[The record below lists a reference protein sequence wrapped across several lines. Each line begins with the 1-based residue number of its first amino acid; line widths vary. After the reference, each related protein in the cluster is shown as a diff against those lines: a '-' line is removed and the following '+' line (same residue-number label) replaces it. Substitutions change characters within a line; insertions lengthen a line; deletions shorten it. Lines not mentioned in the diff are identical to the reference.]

1 MKISWMDVVGMK
13 RVAAVDRYVSD
24 ELVVWIPRPRR
35 TSSDSSAAISLAQGR
50 QPDIPVYPR
59 LVSIHSKIRAAG
71 TRYRAGSEPAK
82 LAAAVPG
89 TEELIHG
96 GMLTNVAHLYQTS
109 SRISHAVRNRKTSSA
124 WCRIRAPGPW
134 GDLVDTVKETV
145 VGDGRRVRSTHD
157 VDISSLLEIQ
167 SASSH

>member
-1 MKISWMDVVGMK
+1 MKMSWMDVVGMK
-13 RVAAVDRYVSD
+13 RVAAVDKYVSE
-24 ELVVWIPRPRR
+24 ELVVWIPRPRK
-35 TSSDSSAAISLAQGR
+35 TSSDSSVGISLAQGHE
-50 QPDIPVYPR
+50 PDIPVYPR

-71 TRYRAGSEPAK
+71 MRYRAGSERANR
-82 LAAAVPG
+82 AAAVPG

-109 SRISHAVRNRKTSSA
+109 SRISHAVKNRKSSSA
-124 WCRIRAPGPW
+124 WCKMRAPAPR

-157 VDISSLLEIQ
+157 VGISSLLKAQ
-167 SASSH
+167 YSW